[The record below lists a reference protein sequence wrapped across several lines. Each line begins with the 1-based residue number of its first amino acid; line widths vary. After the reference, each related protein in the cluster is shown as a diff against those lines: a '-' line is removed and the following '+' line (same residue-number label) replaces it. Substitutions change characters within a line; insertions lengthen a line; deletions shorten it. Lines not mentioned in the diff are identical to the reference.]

1 MKKAEEYIKIIK
13 DAGLVHASSRKLPLI
28 TASCIFFG
36 YNNILKKEIGY
47 SYGTMGNIGKG
58 DMAYFLINEEKA
70 GNLFNK
76 KIKVSALRSLNK
88 KLKALFDKDNHLF
101 EQVKKERDVFKVLK
115 VTFQIYPEVLAQI
128 GFYNSIMRY
137 VKNDKDRAK
146 KLGKFTHLIAK
157 DKDAVANLIYLKI
170 EPLIKNCA
178 EKIGKSI
185 FEGDLLR
192 YLTLKEFKKFLKEKK
207 ISKTQLS
214 ELSKRKAGYLYLFHK
229 NKDNITADKE
239 IVNSVYRQFIDAERN
254 MGVLKGITAYP
265 GKVVGKV
272 YKVFHGVKI
281 AKPGYVL
288 VTSITKPDDA
298 PLLSKFAAIITD
310 EGGALSHIAV
320 VAREFKIPSIM
331 STKIAT
337 KVLKDGDLVE
347 IDANKGI
354 VRILKKK

>member
-1 MKKAEEYIKIIK
+1 MKKADEYIKIIK
-13 DAGLVHASSRKLPLI
+13 DNGLVHASSRKLPLI

-58 DMAYFLINEEKA
+58 DIAYFLINEEKA

-76 KIKVSALRSLNK
+76 KIKVSELRSLNK
-88 KLKALFDKDNHLF
+88 KLKALFDKDTNLF
-101 EQVKKERDVFKVLK
+101 EQIKKERDIFKVLK
-115 VTFQIYPEVLAQI
+115 VAFQIYPRVLAQI
-128 GFYNSIMRY
+128 GFFNSIMRY
-137 VKNDKDRAK
+137 VKNDEDRAK
-146 KLGKFTHLIAK
+146 KLGKFTYLIAK

-170 EPLIKNCA
+170 EPLIKKCA

-207 ISKTQLS
+207 ISKAQLS
-214 ELSKRKAGYLYLFHK
+214 ELSKRRRGYLYLFHK
-229 NKDNITADKE
+229 NKDNIITDKE
-239 IVNSVYRQFIDAERN
+239 IVNGVYEQFINAKSN
-254 MGVLKGITAYP
+254 MSVLKGTTAYP

-272 YKVFHGVKI
+272 YKAFHGVKT

-288 VTSITKPDDA
+288 VTTITKPEDT

-320 VAREFKIPSIM
+320 VARELKIPSIM

-347 IDANKGI
+347 VDADKGI
-354 VRILKKK
+354 VRKITK